1 MVKTNHQKLDGF
13 MKKFSTIL
21 KIGNC
26 IFGIIIT
33 SKVFYLVYRTEK
45 IDLRSY
51 LIKKEVNLYEK

>member
-1 MVKTNHQKLDGF
+1 